1 MSIYKFVEL
10 VGTSPTSWEDAARNV
25 VAEAGRSL
33 EELRIAEVV
42 KFDLVVAKGKKVVA
56 LAAKEATLDGLK
68 GPTGNYRAPMLRV
81 GRKLL
86 VGFHPETLEALL
98 K

>member
-1 MSIYKFVEL
+1 MLDRTNARITQERSSKSAPM
-10 VGTSPTSWEDAARNV
+10 TDADVKALLAAV
-25 VAEAGRSL
+25 D
-33 EELRIAEVV
+33 EV
-42 KFDLVVAKGKKVVA
+42 VVAKGRKVVT

-68 GPTGNYRAPMLRV
+68 GQTGNYRAPMLRV

-98 K
+98 RA

>member
-1 MSIYKFVEL
+1 VLDSKKVRITQERSSKSAPMS
-10 VGTSPTSWEDAARNV
+10 DADVKALLAAV
-25 VAEAGRSL
+25 D
-33 EELRIAEVV
+33 EV
-42 KFDLVVAKGKKVVA
+42 VVAKGKKTVT

-81 GRKLL
+81 GKKLL

-98 K
+98 RA

>member
-1 MSIYKFVEL
+1 MLDRTKARITQERSSKSAPM
-10 VGTSPTSWEDAARNV
+10 TDADVKALLAAVDDVVIAR
-25 VAEAGRSL
+25 
-33 EELRIAEVV
+33 
-42 KFDLVVAKGKKVVA
+42 GKKAVT

-98 K
+98 RA

>member
-1 MSIYKFVEL
+1 M
-10 VGTSPTSWEDAARNV
+10 TDADVRAL
-25 VAEAGRSL
+25 L
-33 EELRIAEVV
+33 ESVDEV
-42 KFDLVVAKGKKVVA
+42 VVAKGKKAVTSAARSVIPDA
-56 LAAKEATLDGLK
+56 LR

-86 VGFHPETLEALL
+86 VGFHAETLEALL

>member
-1 MSIYKFVEL
+1 M
-10 VGTSPTSWEDAARNV
+10 TDADVKALLAAVDDVV
-25 VAEAGRSL
+25 VAR
-33 EELRIAEVV
+33 
-42 KFDLVVAKGKKVVA
+42 GKKVVT

-98 K
+98 RA

>member
-1 MSIYKFVEL
+1 V
-10 VGTSPTSWEDAARNV
+10 
-25 VAEAGRSL
+25 L
-33 EELRIAEVV
+33 ERTKARIAEERSSKSAPMKDADV
-42 KFDLVVAKGKKVVA
+42 KALLASVDEVVVAKGKKAVA
-56 LAAKEATLDGLK
+56 LAAKKATLDGLK

>member
-1 MSIYKFVEL
+1 MLDRTKARITQERSSKSAPM
-10 VGTSPTSWEDAARNV
+10 TDADVKALLAAV
-25 VAEAGRSL
+25 D
-33 EELRIAEVV
+33 EVV
-42 KFDLVVAKGKKVVA
+42 IAKGRKAVT

-86 VGFHPETLEALL
+86 VGFHTETLEALL
-98 K
+98 RA